1 MQRIHPTTEQLA
13 AQFMQ
18 GVQPP
23 PPGDESEDDYFLTLL
38 HNAQQAAKTD
48 PSVSEL
54 LGIVQLLAGPSH
66 DQIYSWM
73 DRQRDARRVKLRSDN
88 EQKQAT

>member
-18 GVQPP
+18 GVPPP
-23 PPGDESEDDYFLTLL
+23 PPGDESEDAYFETLL
-38 HNAQQAAKTD
+38 HNARQVAKTD

-54 LGIVQLLAGPSH
+54 LSAVQLLAGPAH
-66 DQIYSWM
+66 DQIYSWL
-73 DRQRDARRVKLRSDN
+73 DRQREAQRAELMG
-88 EQKQAT
+88 QK